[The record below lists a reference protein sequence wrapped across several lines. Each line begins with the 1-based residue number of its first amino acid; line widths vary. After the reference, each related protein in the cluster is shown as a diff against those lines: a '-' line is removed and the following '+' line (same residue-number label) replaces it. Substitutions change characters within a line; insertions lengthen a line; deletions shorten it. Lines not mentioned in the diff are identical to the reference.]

1 MAIVHHGQDNPGPS
15 ALDADNDRNVWVI
28 KTDDGTTDEIQKE
41 VKIHLETE
49 DDDYSQKDEL
59 MVSVRASDGPAGDL
73 AAATGAVIDL
83 ARGDDRQTSHEEIEA
98 AVSAIAGDAKSI
110 DI

>member
-49 DDDYSQKDEL
+49 DDDSSQKDEL

-73 AAATGAVIDL
+73 VAATGAVID
-83 ARGDDRQTSHEEIEA
+83 
-98 AVSAIAGDAKSI
+98 
-110 DI
+110 